1 MDTESLLRSL
11 NAHSV
16 RYVIIGATAFP
27 VHGYARATL
36 DIDIFIDPTL
46 ENATR
51 VRQAL
56 AAFGYDVSDI
66 SLEDLLTKKILIRQ
80 DLLETDIHP
89 FVKGADFD
97 GVWRNRVEDRL
108 GTDASSL
115 RWSRR
120 SHPHEG
126 SRRSTEGP
134 RGPPR
139 SPCDQRERLNPPHP
153 GAAEPNAN
161 ARG

>member
-108 GTDASSL
+108 GQTPAAFAGLDDLIRMKEAAGRPKDREDL
-115 RWSRR
+115 RALRAIK
-120 SHPHEG
+120 E
-126 SRRSTEGP
+126 
-134 RGPPR
+134 RG
-139 SPCDQRERLNPPHP
+139 
-153 GAAEPNAN
+153 
-161 ARG
+161 